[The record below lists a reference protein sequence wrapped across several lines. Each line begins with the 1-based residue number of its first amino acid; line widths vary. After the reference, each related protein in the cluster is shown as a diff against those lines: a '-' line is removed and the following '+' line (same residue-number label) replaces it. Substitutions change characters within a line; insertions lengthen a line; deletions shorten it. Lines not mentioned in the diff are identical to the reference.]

1 MKDDFSK
8 KLEEILNLFYQ
19 DEAAARNDAVRLLE
33 RTEEECGEASEETMH
48 IKYHLGIMLMLLKD
62 YDLAEGHLLSAMET
76 AQRLN
81 LTNMLADITRNL
93 SILYEVRGR
102 EILGNTKK
110 D

>member
-1 MKDDFSK
+1 MRDDFSK

-19 DEAAARNDAVRLLE
+19 DETAARNDAFQLLE
-33 RTEEECGEASEETMH
+33 ETEKDYGESSEESMH

-62 YDLAEGHLLSAMET
+62 YDRAEGYLLSAMEA

-81 LTNMLADITRNL
+81 LTSVLADITRNL

-102 EILGNTKK
+102 LNSQ
-110 D
+110 